1 MALTA
6 NSNFYFKMKSLN
18 FQTWRRFRREDL
30 EGKIHFEHFPSLSF
44 GPSQCHNS
52 VNIGSNSTSRD
63 SFVICRSRALIW
75 HQDWWYFW
83 WIVGEISSWSF
94 GRGYTL
100 PTVETTKIHFSHLN
114 LYKYYYFKPLL
125 INTFAM
131 NCFHC
136 CQKKKVKIINATLK
150 CWNWNIMKPR

>member
-6 NSNFYFKMKSLN
+6 NSNFYFKMKALN

-44 GPSQCHNS
+44 GPSQCHKS

-83 WIVGEISSWSF
+83 MNCWRNQLLKFWPSLYLTYCTYAWDTAE
-94 GRGYTL
+94 
-100 PTVETTKIHFSHLN
+100 TVERRLRHRILIILIVVELLLLEKVHDSCLAFS
-114 LYKYYYFKPLL
+114 PDL
-125 INTFAM
+125 ISLGFS
-131 NCFHC
+131 
-136 CQKKKVKIINATLK
+136 ATGAST
-150 CWNWNIMKPR
+150 

>member
-6 NSNFYFKMKSLN
+6 NSNFYFKMKALN
-18 FQTWRRFRREDL
+18 FLTWRRIRREDL

-75 HQDWWYFW
+75 HQDCWYFLMFCW
-83 WIVGEISSWSF
+83 RNQLLKFWPSLYLTYCIYRSFYPEASLSSM
-94 GRGYTL
+94 
-100 PTVETTKIHFSHLN
+100 N
-114 LYKYYYFKPLL
+114 LAPSPSPLSASL
-125 INTFAM
+125 SV
-131 NCFHC
+131 
-136 CQKKKVKIINATLK
+136 QE
-150 CWNWNIMKPR
+150 W